1 MRSQPVGPD
10 SQGMSDLA
18 NNSQQYEIRV
28 RGVLGTTL
36 QSAFPGLRARA
47 DRGDTV
53 LSGRLPDQAALHG
66 VLAQIE
72 SLNLELIE
80 VRRRQL
86 HDDGETPPAE
96 PVAG

>member
-1 MRSQPVGPD
+1 MWSQPPGANA
-10 SQGMSDLA
+10 QGMRELSKNA
-18 NNSQQYEIRV
+18 QRYEIRV
-28 RGVLGTTL
+28 RGVLGPAL
-36 QSAFPGLRARA
+36 RGAFPGLRARE

-53 LSGRLPDQAALHG
+53 LTGRLPDQAALHG

>member
-1 MRSQPVGPD
+1 MRE
-10 SQGMSDLA
+10 LT
-18 NNSQQYEIRV
+18 NSAHQYEIRV

-36 QSAFPGLRARA
+36 RGAFPGLRARA

-53 LSGRLPDQAALHG
+53 LRGWLPDQAALHG

-86 HDDGETPPAE
+86 HDDGETLPP
-96 PVAG
+96 